1 MRMIVPYEKEIT
13 FNTKI
18 AQISSI
24 SLEYEANV
32 LGSDL
37 SGDFIVSGEYK
48 IHEVS
53 VNKEPFK
60 YRLPFNI
67 SLDDDLIRDSLKY
80 DIYNFTYE
88 VKDEDTLK
96 VNIEFLLEGEVVE
109 KMPQPEVKV
118 EETKPESEKEEKE
131 TPEERDI
138 NVANNELDALL
149 NQIDIKEK
157 EADKKVEITNNI
169 DIKDNK
175 VDTKVDNSKNEEMI
189 LNNALNASNTYVT
202 YHIHVVG
209 ENDTIDSI
217 TNNYKISKEV
227 LGEYND
233 LSNLNIGD
241 KILIPELQ
249 DE

>member
-60 YRLPFNI
+60 YRLPFSI

-109 KMPQPEVKV
+109 KMPEPEVKV
-118 EETKPESEKEEKE
+118 EETKKESDKEEKE
-131 TPEERDI
+131 RNI
-138 NVANNELDALL
+138 NVNNNELDALL

-169 DIKDNK
+169 EIKDN
-175 VDTKVDNSKNEEMI
+175 KVDNSKNEEMI

-217 TNNYKISKEV
+217 INNYKISKEI
-227 LGEYND
+227 LSEYND
-233 LSNLNIGD
+233 LSSLNIGD

>member
-118 EETKPESEKEEKE
+118 EETKPEPEKEEKE

-138 NVANNELDALL
+138 NVTNNELDALL

-157 EADKKVEITNNI
+157 EADKKVE
-169 DIKDNK
+169 IKDNK

-217 TNNYKISKEV
+217 TNNYKISKEI
-227 LGEYND
+227 LSEYND
-233 LSNLNIGD
+233 LSSLNIGD

>member
-96 VNIEFLLEGEVVE
+96 VNIEFLLEEEVVE
-109 KMPQPEVKV
+109 KMPEPEVKV
-118 EETKPESEKEEKE
+118 EETKKESDKEEKE
-131 TPEERDI
+131 RNI
-138 NVANNELDALL
+138 NVTNNELDALL

-169 DIKDNK
+169 EIKDN
-175 VDTKVDNSKNEEMI
+175 KVDNSKNEEMI

-217 TNNYKISKEV
+217 INNYKISKEI
-227 LGEYND
+227 LSEYND
-233 LSNLNIGD
+233 LSSLNIGD

>member
-60 YRLPFNI
+60 YRLPFSI

-109 KMPQPEVKV
+109 KMPEPEVKV
-118 EETKPESEKEEKE
+118 EETKKESDKEEKE
-131 TPEERDI
+131 RNI
-138 NVANNELDALL
+138 NVTNNELDALL

-169 DIKDNK
+169 EIKDN
-175 VDTKVDNSKNEEMI
+175 KVDNSKNEEMI

-217 TNNYKISKEV
+217 TNNYKISKEI
-227 LGEYND
+227 LSEYND

>member
-60 YRLPFNI
+60 YRLPFSI

-109 KMPQPEVKV
+109 KMPEPEKL
-118 EETKPESEKEEKE
+118 KKLKKNLIKKRKKE
-131 TPEERDI
+131 T
-138 NVANNELDALL
+138 LMLL
-149 NQIDIKEK
+149 I
-157 EADKKVEITNNI
+157 
-169 DIKDNK
+169 
-175 VDTKVDNSKNEEMI
+175 M
-189 LNNALNASNTYVT
+189 
-202 YHIHVVG
+202 
-209 ENDTIDSI
+209 
-217 TNNYKISKEV
+217 
-227 LGEYND
+227 
-233 LSNLNIGD
+233 NLM
-241 KILIPELQ
+241 PC
-249 DE
+249 

>member
-1 MRMIVPYEKEIT
+1 MIVPYEKEIT

-60 YRLPFNI
+60 YRLPFSI

-109 KMPQPEVKV
+109 KMPEPEVKV
-118 EETKPESEKEEKE
+118 EETKKEPDKEEKE
-131 TPEERDI
+131 RNI
-138 NVANNELDALL
+138 NVNNNELDALL

-169 DIKDNK
+169 EIKDN
-175 VDTKVDNSKNEEMI
+175 KVDNSKNEEMI

-217 TNNYKISKEV
+217 INNYKISKEI
-227 LGEYND
+227 LSEYND
-233 LSNLNIGD
+233 LSSLNIGD

>member
-109 KMPQPEVKV
+109 KMPEPEVKV
-118 EETKPESEKEEKE
+118 EETKKESDKEEKE
-131 TPEERDI
+131 RNI
-138 NVANNELDALL
+138 NVTNNELDALL

-157 EADKKVEITNNI
+157 EADKQVEITNNI
-169 DIKDNK
+169 EIKDN
-175 VDTKVDNSKNEEMI
+175 KVDNSKNEEMI

-217 TNNYKISKEV
+217 INNYKISKEI
-227 LGEYND
+227 LSEYND
-233 LSNLNIGD
+233 LSSLNIGD

>member
-60 YRLPFNI
+60 YRLPFSI

-109 KMPQPEVKV
+109 KMPEPEVKV
-118 EETKPESEKEEKE
+118 EETKKESDKEEKE
-131 TPEERDI
+131 RNI
-138 NVANNELDALL
+138 NVTNNELDALL

-169 DIKDNK
+169 EIKDN
-175 VDTKVDNSKNEEMI
+175 KVDNSKNEEMI

-217 TNNYKISKEV
+217 INNYKISKEI
-227 LGEYND
+227 LSEYND
-233 LSNLNIGD
+233 LSSLNIGD

>member
-60 YRLPFNI
+60 YRLPFSI

-109 KMPQPEVKV
+109 KMPEPEVKV
-118 EETKPESEKEEKE
+118 EETKKESDKEEKE
-131 TPEERDI
+131 RNI
-138 NVANNELDALL
+138 NVTNNELDALL

-169 DIKDNK
+169 EIKDN
-175 VDTKVDNSKNEEMI
+175 KVDNSKNEEMI

-217 TNNYKISKEV
+217 INNYKIS
-227 LGEYND
+227 
-233 LSNLNIGD
+233 
-241 KILIPELQ
+241 
-249 DE
+249 

>member
-109 KMPQPEVKV
+109 KMPEPEVKV
-118 EETKPESEKEEKE
+118 EETKKESDKEEKE
-131 TPEERDI
+131 RNI
-138 NVANNELDALL
+138 NVTNNELDALL

-169 DIKDNK
+169 EIKDN
-175 VDTKVDNSKNEEMI
+175 KVDNSKNEEMI

-217 TNNYKISKEV
+217 INNYKISKDI
-227 LGEYND
+227 LSEYND
-233 LSNLNIGD
+233 LSSLNIGD

>member
-60 YRLPFNI
+60 YRLPFSI

-109 KMPQPEVKV
+109 KMPEPEVKV
-118 EETKPESEKEEKE
+118 EETKKESDKEEKE
-131 TPEERDI
+131 RNI
-138 NVANNELDALL
+138 NVTNNELDALL

-157 EADKKVEITNNI
+157 GADKKVEITNNI
-169 DIKDNK
+169 EIKDN
-175 VDTKVDNSKNEEMI
+175 KVDNSKNEEMI

-217 TNNYKISKEV
+217 INNYKISKEI
-227 LGEYND
+227 LSEYND
-233 LSNLNIGD
+233 LSSLNIGD

>member
-109 KMPQPEVKV
+109 KMPEPEVKV
-118 EETKPESEKEEKE
+118 EETKKESDKEEKE
-131 TPEERDI
+131 RNI
-138 NVANNELDALL
+138 NVTNNELDALL
-149 NQIDIKEK
+149 NQIDIKEN

-169 DIKDNK
+169 EIKDN
-175 VDTKVDNSKNEEMI
+175 KVDNSKNEEMI

-217 TNNYKISKEV
+217 INNYKISKEI
-227 LGEYND
+227 LSEYND
-233 LSNLNIGD
+233 LSSLNIGD

>member
-1 MRMIVPYEKEIT
+1 MIVPYEKEIT

-109 KMPQPEVKV
+109 KMPEPEVKV
-118 EETKPESEKEEKE
+118 EETKKESDKEEKE
-131 TPEERDI
+131 RNI
-138 NVANNELDALL
+138 NVTNNELDALL

-169 DIKDNK
+169 EIKDN
-175 VDTKVDNSKNEEMI
+175 KVDNSKNEEMI

-217 TNNYKISKEV
+217 INNYKISKEI
-227 LGEYND
+227 LSEYND
-233 LSNLNIGD
+233 LSSLNIGD

>member
-118 EETKPESEKEEKE
+118 EETKPEPEKEEKE

-138 NVANNELDALL
+138 NVTNNELDALL

-169 DIKDNK
+169 EIKDN
-175 VDTKVDNSKNEEMI
+175 KVDNSKNEEMI

-217 TNNYKISKEV
+217 TNNYKISKDI
-227 LGEYND
+227 LSEYND

>member
-1 MRMIVPYEKEIT
+1 MIVPYEKEIT

-60 YRLPFNI
+60 YRLPFSI

-109 KMPQPEVKV
+109 KMPEPEVKV
-118 EETKPESEKEEKE
+118 EETKKEPDKEEKE
-131 TPEERDI
+131 RNI
-138 NVANNELDALL
+138 NVTNNELDALL

-169 DIKDNK
+169 EIKDN
-175 VDTKVDNSKNEEMI
+175 KVDNSKNEEMI

-217 TNNYKISKEV
+217 INNYKISKEI
-227 LGEYND
+227 LSEYND

>member
-60 YRLPFNI
+60 YRLPFSI

-109 KMPQPEVKV
+109 KMPEPEVKV
-118 EETKPESEKEEKE
+118 EETKKEPDKEEKE
-131 TPEERDI
+131 RNI
-138 NVANNELDALL
+138 NVNNNELDALL

-169 DIKDNK
+169 EIKDN
-175 VDTKVDNSKNEEMI
+175 KVDNSKNEEMI

-217 TNNYKISKEV
+217 INNYKISKEI
-227 LGEYND
+227 LSEYND
-233 LSNLNIGD
+233 LSSLNIGD

>member
-60 YRLPFNI
+60 YRLPFSI

-109 KMPQPEVKV
+109 KMPEPEVKV
-118 EETKPESEKEEKE
+118 EETKKESDKEEKE
-131 TPEERDI
+131 RNI
-138 NVANNELDALL
+138 NVTNNELDALL

-157 EADKKVEITNNI
+157 GADKKVEITNNI
-169 DIKDNK
+169 EIKDN
-175 VDTKVDNSKNEEMI
+175 KVDNSKNEEMI
-189 LNNALNASNTYVT
+189 LNNALNASHAINMPVPMTAQMMEVMQELKN
-202 YHIHVVG
+202 HG
-209 ENDTIDSI
+209 EGSCDHDDIVRYYERMTGVSI
-217 TNNYKISKEV
+217 VKGK
-227 LGEYND
+227 
-233 LSNLNIGD
+233 
-241 KILIPELQ
+241 
-249 DE
+249 

>member
-60 YRLPFNI
+60 YRLPFSI

-109 KMPQPEVKV
+109 KMPEPEVKV
-118 EETKPESEKEEKE
+118 EETKKESDKEEK
-131 TPEERDI
+131 
-138 NVANNELDALL
+138 
-149 NQIDIKEK
+149 
-157 EADKKVEITNNI
+157 
-169 DIKDNK
+169 
-175 VDTKVDNSKNEEMI
+175 
-189 LNNALNASNTYVT
+189 
-202 YHIHVVG
+202 
-209 ENDTIDSI
+209 
-217 TNNYKISKEV
+217 
-227 LGEYND
+227 
-233 LSNLNIGD
+233 
-241 KILIPELQ
+241 
-249 DE
+249 

>member
-1 MRMIVPYEKEIT
+1 MIVPYEKEIT

-60 YRLPFNI
+60 YRLPFSI

-109 KMPQPEVKV
+109 KMPEPEVKV
-118 EETKPESEKEEKE
+118 EETKKESDKEEKE
-131 TPEERDI
+131 RNI
-138 NVANNELDALL
+138 NVTNNELDALL

-157 EADKKVEITNNI
+157 GADKKVEITNNI
-169 DIKDNK
+169 EIKDNN
-175 VDTKVDNSKNEEMI
+175 VDNSKNEEMI

-217 TNNYKISKEV
+217 INNYKISKEI
-227 LGEYND
+227 LSEYND
-233 LSNLNIGD
+233 LSSLNIGD

>member
-1 MRMIVPYEKEIT
+1 MIVPYEKEIT

-96 VNIEFLLEGEVVE
+96 VNIEFLLEGEVIE
-109 KMPQPEVKV
+109 KMPEPEVKV
-118 EETKPESEKEEKE
+118 EEPKPEAEKEETE
-131 TPEERDI
+131 TSEERDI

-149 NQIDIKEK
+149 NQIDIKEST
-157 EADKKVEITNNI
+157 DKKVEITNNI
-169 DIKDNK
+169 EIKDNK

-233 LSNLNIGD
+233 LSNFNIGD

>member
-60 YRLPFNI
+60 YRLPFSI

-109 KMPQPEVKV
+109 KMPEPEVKV
-118 EETKPESEKEEKE
+118 EETKKESDKEEKE
-131 TPEERDI
+131 RNI
-138 NVANNELDALL
+138 NVTNNELDALL

-169 DIKDNK
+169 EIKDN
-175 VDTKVDNSKNEEMI
+175 KVDNSKNEEMI

-217 TNNYKISKEV
+217 TNNYKISKDI
-227 LGEYND
+227 LSEYND

>member
-60 YRLPFNI
+60 YRLPFSI

-109 KMPQPEVKV
+109 KMPEPEVKV
-118 EETKPESEKEEKE
+118 EETKKESDKEEKE
-131 TPEERDI
+131 RNI
-138 NVANNELDALL
+138 NVTNNELDALL

-169 DIKDNK
+169 EIKDN
-175 VDTKVDNSKNEEMI
+175 KVDNSKNEEMI

-217 TNNYKISKEV
+217 INNYKISKEI
-227 LGEYND
+227 LSEYND
-233 LSNLNIGD
+233 LSSLNIGD

-249 DE
+249 YE

>member
-32 LGSDL
+32 LESDL

-60 YRLPFNI
+60 YRLPFSI

-109 KMPQPEVKV
+109 KMPEPEVKV
-118 EETKPESEKEEKE
+118 EETKKESDKEEKE
-131 TPEERDI
+131 RNI
-138 NVANNELDALL
+138 NVLDALL

-157 EADKKVEITNNI
+157 GADKKVEITNNI
-169 DIKDNK
+169 EIKDN
-175 VDTKVDNSKNEEMI
+175 KVDNSKNEEMI

-217 TNNYKISKEV
+217 INNYKISKEI
-227 LGEYND
+227 LSEYND
-233 LSNLNIGD
+233 LSSLNIGD

>member
-1 MRMIVPYEKEIT
+1 MIVPYEKEIT

-60 YRLPFNI
+60 YRLPFSI

-109 KMPQPEVKV
+109 KMPEPEVKV
-118 EETKPESEKEEKE
+118 EETKKESDKEEKE
-131 TPEERDI
+131 RNI
-138 NVANNELDALL
+138 NVTNNELDALL

-157 EADKKVEITNNI
+157 GADKKVEITNNI
-169 DIKDNK
+169 EIKDN
-175 VDTKVDNSKNEEMI
+175 KVDNSKNEEMI

-217 TNNYKISKEV
+217 INNYKISKEI
-227 LGEYND
+227 LSEYND
-233 LSNLNIGD
+233 LSSLNIGD

>member
-60 YRLPFNI
+60 YRLPFSI
-67 SLDDDLIRDSLKY
+67 SLDDYLIRDSLKY

-109 KMPQPEVKV
+109 KMPEPEVKV
-118 EETKPESEKEEKE
+118 EETKKEPDKEEKE
-131 TPEERDI
+131 RNI
-138 NVANNELDALL
+138 NVNNNELDALL

-169 DIKDNK
+169 EIKDN
-175 VDTKVDNSKNEEMI
+175 KVDNSKNEEMI

-217 TNNYKISKEV
+217 INNYKISKEI
-227 LGEYND
+227 LSEYND
-233 LSNLNIGD
+233 LSSLNIGD

>member
-109 KMPQPEVKV
+109 KMPEPEVKV
-118 EETKPESEKEEKE
+118 EETKKESDKEEKE
-131 TPEERDI
+131 RNI
-138 NVANNELDALL
+138 NVTNNELDALL

-169 DIKDNK
+169 EIKDN
-175 VDTKVDNSKNEEMI
+175 KVDNSKNEEMI

-217 TNNYKISKEV
+217 INNYKISKEI
-227 LGEYND
+227 LSEYND
-233 LSNLNIGD
+233 LSSLNIGD

>member
-1 MRMIVPYEKEIT
+1 
-13 FNTKI
+13 
-18 AQISSI
+18 
-24 SLEYEANV
+24 
-32 LGSDL
+32 
-37 SGDFIVSGEYK
+37 
-48 IHEVS
+48 
-53 VNKEPFK
+53 
-60 YRLPFNI
+60 
-67 SLDDDLIRDSLKY
+67 
-80 DIYNFTYE
+80 
-88 VKDEDTLK
+88 
-96 VNIEFLLEGEVVE
+96 
-109 KMPQPEVKV
+109 MPQPEVKV
-118 EETKPESEKEEKE
+118 EETKKEPDKEEKE

-157 EADKKVEITNNI
+157 EAEKKVEITNNI
-169 DIKDNK
+169 EIKDNK

-189 LNNALNASNTYVT
+189 LNNALNAANTYVT

-217 TNNYKISKEV
+217 TNNYKISKEI

>member
-1 MRMIVPYEKEIT
+1 MIVPYEKEIT

-60 YRLPFNI
+60 YRLPFSI

-109 KMPQPEVKV
+109 KMPEPEVKV
-118 EETKPESEKEEKE
+118 EETKKESDKEEKE
-131 TPEERDI
+131 RNI
-138 NVANNELDALL
+138 NVTNNELDALL

-169 DIKDNK
+169 EIKDN
-175 VDTKVDNSKNEEMI
+175 KVDNSKNEEMI

-217 TNNYKISKEV
+217 INNYKISKEI
-227 LGEYND
+227 LSEYND
-233 LSNLNIGD
+233 LSSLNIGD

>member
-1 MRMIVPYEKEIT
+1 MIVPYEKEIT

-60 YRLPFNI
+60 YRLPFSI

-109 KMPQPEVKV
+109 KMPEPEVKV
-118 EETKPESEKEEKE
+118 EETKKESDKEEKE
-131 TPEERDI
+131 RNI
-138 NVANNELDALL
+138 NVTNNELDALL

-169 DIKDNK
+169 EIKDN
-175 VDTKVDNSKNEEMI
+175 KVDNSKNEEMI

-217 TNNYKISKEV
+217 INNYKISKEI
-227 LGEYND
+227 LSEYND
-233 LSNLNIGD
+233 LSSLNIGD

-249 DE
+249 YE

>member
-109 KMPQPEVKV
+109 KMPQPEMKV
-118 EETKPESEKEEKE
+118 EETKPEPEKEEKE
-131 TPEERDI
+131 TSEERDI
-138 NVANNELDALL
+138 NVTNNELDALL

-189 LNNALNASNTYVT
+189 LNNALNAAHAVASPTPLTANVMEMMTYLKADG
-202 YHIHVVG
+202 Y
-209 ENDTIDSI
+209 
-217 TNNYKISKEV
+217 SKEDHSSLV
-227 LGEYND
+227 KYYEKLAGVEV
-233 LSNLNIGD
+233 
-241 KILIPELQ
+241 KRHE
-249 DE
+249 

>member
-60 YRLPFNI
+60 YRLPFSI

-109 KMPQPEVKV
+109 KMPEPEVKV
-118 EETKPESEKEEKE
+118 EETKKEPDKEEKE
-131 TPEERDI
+131 RNI
-138 NVANNELDALL
+138 NVTNNELDALL

-169 DIKDNK
+169 EIKDN
-175 VDTKVDNSKNEEMI
+175 KVDNSKNEEMI

-217 TNNYKISKEV
+217 INNYKISKEI
-227 LGEYND
+227 LSEYND